1 MRKLMPD
8 NIHPI
13 HDRLLDRA
21 TWERRL
27 GQRGRVLW
35 FTGLS
40 GSGKSTI
47 AARLERLL
55 HAENFVVKVL
65 DGDNIRAGI
74 NNNLGFSAADRLE
87 NIRRIAEVA
96 KLFVDA
102 GIVVICSFVSPT
114 RAIRQQAETI
124 VGGEDFVEIFVDTPL
139 ELCEA
144 RDVKGLYG
152 KARRGEIKNFT
163 GIDAPYEAPLQ
174 PALQLK
180 TADQSVLESAAETLR
195 HVLPLLK
202 L

>member
-1 MRKLMPD
+1 MND

-13 HDRLLDRA
+13 SDRLLARSA
-21 TWERRL
+21 WQKRL

-47 AARLERLL
+47 AEGLERLL
-55 HAENFVVKVL
+55 YSEGFVVKVL

-74 NNNLGFSAADRLE
+74 NNNLTFSEADRRE

-96 KLFVDA
+96 KLFVDT
-102 GIVVICSFVSPT
+102 GIVVICSFISPT
-114 RAIRQQAETI
+114 RAIRQQAADI
-124 VGGEDFVEIFVDTPL
+124 IGQEDFVEIFVNTPL
-139 ELCEA
+139 ALCEG
-144 RDVKGLYG
+144 RDVKGLYK

-163 GIDAPYEAPLQ
+163 GIDAPYESPIQ
-174 PALQLK
+174 PSLELL
-180 TADQSVLESAAETLR
+180 TADRSVESCVAASAQ
-195 HVLPLLK
+195 HVLPLIK